1 MKKLFYLFVLL
12 AEGGQDHQVEP
23 ESLSRSESHA
33 MPAEGRK
40 PRSHSVRPVRRRTS
54 RRRAASV
61 KSSCAEVDIL
71 SPAAMKNAYYIS
83 HNAMDCLEFRGFGGW
98 QEERQASQEAQE
110 QKITVI
116 TLHVKQRHY
125 N

>member
-1 MKKLFYLFVLL
+1 
-12 AEGGQDHQVEP
+12 
-23 ESLSRSESHA
+23 

-83 HNAMDCLEFRGFGGW
+83 HNAMDCLEFRGFGW
-98 QEERQASQEAQE
+98 PEAGR
-110 QKITVI
+110 KRGRRAR
-116 TLHVKQRHY
+116 KPKSRK
-125 N
+125 